1 MSHKVLV
8 VDDSK
13 LARMVMASAFR
24 RIRPEWTLVET
35 ANAEEALG
43 AVGTVDIALID
54 FNMPGTDGLE
64 LVAKIRKSHPG
75 MPVAVVSANIQDEI
89 IGRARELNAGFIPKP
104 LTDEALA
111 AFLSGATLRLKK
123 ATSMMENVDKLTD
136 IEQDALAEIA
146 NMGVSRAANSLRQMV
161 GEEVLLSVPAVK
173 IVTRQAASKL
183 VERNNATKLVA
194 VQQSFEGPFAGRA
207 LLIFPEAQ
215 SLELVRAIVGDE
227 HSLED
232 IIDLEQEALAETGN
246 IILNG
251 CLATIA
257 NVLHRT
263 MRMSLPSIVRGDGAK
278 LFRGQRNEFRRT
290 VCPVPVY
297 RF

>member
-1 MSHKVLV
+1 MM
-8 VDDSK
+8 DD
-13 LARMVMASAFR
+13 A
-24 RIRPEWTLVET
+24 
-35 ANAEEALG
+35 
-43 AVGTVDIALID
+43 
-54 FNMPGTDGLE
+54 
-64 LVAKIRKSHPG
+64 
-75 MPVAVVSANIQDEI
+75 DE
-89 IGRARELNAGFIPKP
+89 
-104 LTDEALA
+104 
-111 AFLSGATLRLKK
+111 
-123 ATSMMENVDKLTD
+123 LTD

-183 VERNNATKLVA
+183 VERNKAKRFVA
-194 VQQSFEGPFAGRA
+194 VQQSFDGPFAGRA

-232 IIDLEQEALAETGN
+232 VIDLEQEALAETGN

-278 LFRGQRNEFRRT
+278 LFEVDETGSGGQVFL
-290 VCPVPVY
+290 V
-297 RF
+297 